1 MGTRWETG
9 RYCGAVADLH
19 QLTAMFRAFA
29 QSCMPRA
36 PLYARLA
43 DGVAD
48 DPGLVALMLAAPPEQ
63 HNPTLLLCAVHDLV
77 LRGMSPELAAF
88 YPNIAP
94 EPATGD
100 PVPAFRTMA
109 HAHADELRGML
120 ATRRTQTNEIGRC
133 ATLLPVLGRLAAAR
147 GPLSMVDV
155 GTSAGLNQRLAK
167 YAYRYEP
174 GGDDGHA
181 VPAILGAP
189 SSVTLACGIR
199 GAVPV
204 PRGIPLLAAT
214 VGLDSAPID
223 VHDEGAVRWLEAC
236 VWPDQAD
243 RFARLKAAVAIAR
256 DDPPTIRVG
265 DAVDGV
271 VAAIESVD
279 VVGHPVVTTT
289 WVMNYLAE
297 ADRIAFVEAMD
308 GYGRSRDLS
317 WITAESPALTS
328 GLPASAAAPDE
339 DDTVVSLTA
348 WRRGERHV
356 SRLGVA
362 HPHGYW
368 LHWQAPTGEAN
379 RPLW

>member
-1 MGTRWETG
+1 M
-9 RYCGAVADLH
+9 ADLD

-43 DGVAD
+43 AGVAD
-48 DPGLVALMLAAPPEQ
+48 DPELVALMLAAPREQ

-77 LRGMSPELAAF
+77 LRGVSTELAAF
-88 YPNIAP
+88 YPNITA

-100 PVPAFRTMA
+100 PVPALRNVL
-109 HAHADELRGML
+109 HEHADELREML

-133 ATLLPVLGRLAAAR
+133 ATLLPVLGRLARAR

-155 GTSAGLNQRLAK
+155 GTSAGLNQRLAS
-167 YAYRYEP
+167 YSYRYEP
-174 GGDDGHA
+174 DGGRDGEA
-181 VPAILGAP
+181 
-189 SSVTLACGIR
+189 R
-199 GAVPV
+199 DVPV
-204 PRGIPLLAAT
+204 PVAVGSPSPVTLVCGTRGPVPVPSEIPSLAAT

-223 VHDEGAVRWLEAC
+223 VRDQAAVRWLEAC

-243 RFARLKAAVAIAR
+243 RFARLQAAVAIAR

-265 DAVDGV
+265 DAVAGV

-279 VVGHPVVTTT
+279 GLGHPVVTTT

-297 ADRIAFVEAMD
+297 AERSAFVAALD
-308 GYGRSRDLS
+308 GYGQTRELS

-328 GLPASAAAPDE
+328 GLPASAATPDE
-339 DDTVVSLTA
+339 HDTVVSLTG
-348 WRRGERHV
+348 WRLGERYV

-368 LHWQAPTGEAN
+368 LHWQAPTDGAN
-379 RPLW
+379 RPPW